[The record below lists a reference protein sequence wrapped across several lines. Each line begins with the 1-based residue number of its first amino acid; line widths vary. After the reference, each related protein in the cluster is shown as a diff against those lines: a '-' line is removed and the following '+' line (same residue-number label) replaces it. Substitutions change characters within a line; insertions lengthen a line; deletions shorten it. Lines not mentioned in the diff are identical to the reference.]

1 MRKLQEVQ
9 DWKVKAEANIEALNS
24 AFDEEKARA
33 FSKAAA
39 DKERNDQLVAENEEL
54 KAEMCAPPAFFP

>member
-1 MRKLQEVQ
+1 MRVSQEVQ

-39 DKERNDQLVAENEEL
+39 DKERLDQLAAENQEL
-54 KAEMCAPPAFFP
+54 RAEM